1 MTSDELLHDPSVLNY
16 RTAAE
21 RVVQFHEQLDLQDL
35 RRLDA
40 IYVPQAVFQDPVQMV
55 RGIGPIRTLWAQRLG
70 RLGPLRFTVQ
80 RRLVDG
86 AHCFLA
92 WECHFQ
98 APHSA
103 GEQCVQGGC
112 LLQLAPDGR
121 VLLHREHWDDSSPL
135 RDAPTP
141 RRWWQRRAPGVDAA

>member
-21 RVVQFHEQLDLQDL
+21 RVVQFHEQLALQDL
-35 RRLDA
+35 RRLDGL
-40 IYVPQAVFQDPVQMV
+40 YVPQALFKDPLYEA
-55 RGIGPIRTLWAQRLG
+55 RGIAAIQALWTRRL
-70 RLGPLRFTVQ
+70 RLLGTARFAVQ

-98 APHSA
+98 APDGA
-103 GEQCVQGGC
+103 RMRCVQGGT
-112 LLQLAPDGR
+112 LLQFAPDGR
-121 VLLHREHWDDSSPL
+121 VLLQRDHWDQPEVL
-135 RDAPTP
+135 RDVPP
-141 RRWWQRRAPGVDAA
+141 RRRWWQRLPFPPG